1 MEVVGE
7 GVAHLNVSE
16 GVGVKV
22 VGEGVAH
29 PPVSVREQRQVKEI
43 SPPGLCSALEKL
55 AQRNPRNVVIA
66 PNKKLVRHKAHI
78 VIRRQLPTTFYTTP
92 HCAQNK
98 SANSIV

>member
-1 MEVVGE
+1 MVGEGAAHLNVSEGAGVEVVGE

-29 PPVSVREQRQVKEI
+29 PPVSVRKQRQVKEI

-55 AQRNPRNVVIA
+55 A
-66 PNKKLVRHKAHI
+66 
-78 VIRRQLPTTFYTTP
+78 
-92 HCAQNK
+92 
-98 SANSIV
+98 